1 MDDQAATTR
10 EILELF
16 SQHGDSQYGGEAVS
30 QLEHALQA
38 AFFAE
43 KDGCSDG
50 LIVASFL
57 HDIGHL
63 LHDLPE
69 DAPEHGI
76 DDLHESLGGRWLAQ
90 RFGDEIVQPV
100 ALHVAAKRY
109 LCAVDEA
116 YIKQLSAPSRLS
128 LNLQGGPM
136 ASAEVEAFEQLEHWE
151 AAVRLR
157 RYDDAAKVPQLATPS
172 LEHFAEVINRY
183 LSQELDGSR

>member
-1 MDDQAATTR
+1 MNNQAAATR
-10 EILELF
+10 EIVELF

-43 KDGCSDG
+43 RDGCSDG
-50 LIVASFL
+50 LIVASLL

-90 RFGDEIVQPV
+90 RFGDEVVQPV
-100 ALHVAAKRY
+100 ALHVEAKRY
-109 LCAVDEA
+109 LCAVDST
-116 YIKQLSAPSRLS
+116 YSKQLSGPSRLS
-128 LNLQGGPM
+128 LALQGGPM
-136 ASAEVEAFEQLEHWE
+136 AAAEIEAFEQLKHSE

-157 RYDDAAKVPQLATPS
+157 RYDDAAKVPQLATPN
-172 LEHFAEVINRY
+172 LEHYAAIINRY